1 MLSKIP
7 LAKMQKQS
15 PRGVLQKDVIKNF
28 EKFTEKHLRPAT
40 LLIKDSDTG
49 VFTDP
54 YSPV

>member
-1 MLSKIP
+1 MPSKIP
-7 LAKMQKQS
+7 PAKMQKQS
-15 PRGVLQKDVIKNF
+15 PGGVLQKDVIKNY